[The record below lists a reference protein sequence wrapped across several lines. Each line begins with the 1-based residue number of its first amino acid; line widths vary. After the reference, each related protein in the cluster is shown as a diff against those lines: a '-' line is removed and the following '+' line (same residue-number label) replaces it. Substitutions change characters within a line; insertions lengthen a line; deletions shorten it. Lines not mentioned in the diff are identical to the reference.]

1 MGGLLSDALSGSR
14 PRTSRGNRKHAEAR
28 SNFSILCD
36 LHHTPTCRS
45 ANNEFS
51 TNRILDYL
59 GRRAMRISAACSA
72 DPVSGGRSA
81 ATTRDLDDTALLR
94 RIAEGDGA
102 AMRSLFTHY
111 RLYVYRFLL
120 RLLNNAAL
128 AEDLTSEV
136 FLEVWRQCGQFE
148 GRSTVATWVLAIAR
162 NKALASIRRQR
173 RSPFDDAEV
182 EAIEDPADSP
192 EMAVQKI
199 DRSRLLRQVLADLPV
214 KHREIIDLVYYHEKS
229 VHEVATILGIPNDTA
244 KTRLFYARKHIAK
257 LLKEAC
263 VDRAWL

>member
-1 MGGLLSDALSGSR
+1 
-14 PRTSRGNRKHAEAR
+14 
-28 SNFSILCD
+28 
-36 LHHTPTCRS
+36 
-45 ANNEFS
+45 
-51 TNRILDYL
+51 
-59 GRRAMRISAACSA
+59 MRISAARSP
-72 DPVSGGRSA
+72 DPASNGRAA

-94 RIAEGDGA
+94 RIAGGDSEA
-102 AMRSLFTHY
+102 IRSLFTHY

-136 FLEVWRQCGQFE
+136 FLEVWRQSGQFE

-162 NKALASIRRQR
+162 NKALATLHRQR
-173 RSPFDDAEV
+173 HSPFDEAEV
-182 EAIEDPADSP
+182 EAIEDTTDDP

-199 DRSRLLRQVLADLPV
+199 DRSRFLRQVLADLPV

-244 KTRLFYARKHIAK
+244 KTRLFYARKQIAK
-257 LLKEAC
+257 LLKEAR
-263 VDRAWL
+263 VDRTSM